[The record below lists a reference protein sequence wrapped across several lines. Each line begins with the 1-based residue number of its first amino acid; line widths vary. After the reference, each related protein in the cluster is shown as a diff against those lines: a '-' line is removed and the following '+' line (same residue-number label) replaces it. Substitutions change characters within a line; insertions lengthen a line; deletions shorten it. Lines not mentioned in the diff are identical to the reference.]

1 MRRQTNAT
9 WKEEVVKREIR
20 QSDPVG
26 QSGACPFGDLELG
39 RLAGRQRDCQTPTI
53 RQHLSGPGLTC
64 YDEQLSYLNKSRLAE
79 IVNFWP
85 LPLHAANSALTGNLG
100 EFIIC
105 GICVR
110 EQRTEQQRLI
120 DQAEA
125 LEPQASWLLDRLRV
139 EAGWRVADIGCGP
152 VGILDLLSERVG
164 AKGEVVGIER
174 EQRFAD
180 LARREIENRGLKN
193 VSIVESDALGPNET
207 SEQFD
212 LVHERLVLLNLPQRD
227 QSTVVEQMVSRLK
240 PGGLIALQEYDAVS
254 LACYPEHPSWTIL
267 LEPTQPL
274 FALMA
279 EIAPRVARCIRSCGQ
294 RVSAPS
300 R

>member
-1 MRRQTNAT
+1 MSPSSA
-9 WKEEVVKREIR
+9 KYVFG
-20 QSDPVG
+20 S
-26 QSGACPFGDLELG
+26 SG
-39 RLAGRQRDCQTPTI
+39 
-53 RQHLSGPGLTC
+53 
-64 YDEQLSYLNKSRLAE
+64 
-79 IVNFWP
+79 
-85 LPLHAANSALTGNLG
+85 
-100 EFIIC
+100 
-105 GICVR
+105 
-110 EQRTEQQRLI
+110 TEQQRLI

-125 LEPQASWLLDRLRV
+125 LEPQACWLLDRLRV

-180 LARREIENRGLKN
+180 LARREIEKRRLKN
-193 VSIVESDALGPNET
+193 VSIVKSDALGPNET

-227 QSTVVEQMVSRLK
+227 QLTVVEQMVSRLK

-267 LEPTQPL
+267 LDAYATAFRSHGGNRATGRTLHSLLRSAGVGSIEMKVHARHLEMGDSQRTVLLTLVELMQERIMELGRFSVSEFKEHSKRLLDHLVDPDTLVIDRLLIQAWGRKPL
-274 FALMA
+274 
-279 EIAPRVARCIRSCGQ
+279 
-294 RVSAPS
+294 
-300 R
+300 